1 MTMSEQQLHDSMI
14 VYHALYLIE
23 DMAPRNRGYRIKYK
37 DGEWYNVSVTPCEP
51 PDVDDDMTVIL
62 DAEP

>member
-23 DMAPRNRGYRIKYK
+23 DMAPRNRGYRIKYN
-37 DGEWYNVSVTPCEP
+37 GEWFNVSVTPCEP
-51 PDVDDDMTVIL
+51 PDVDDDTTVIL